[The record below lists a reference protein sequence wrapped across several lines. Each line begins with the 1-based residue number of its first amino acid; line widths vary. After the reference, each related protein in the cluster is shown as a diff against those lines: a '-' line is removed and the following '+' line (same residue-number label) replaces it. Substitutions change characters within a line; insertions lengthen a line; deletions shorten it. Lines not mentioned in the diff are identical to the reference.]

1 MGKNMSFD
9 HFLDQFPLAGLLV
22 AIILVLVVF
31 IEVGFRF
38 GVAHRPQS
46 VKTQTAQVRAIMG
59 AILGL
64 LAFMLAFTF
73 STAQRHYETRVQNM
87 VEEARIAGTAFLQAD
102 LLDEGVK
109 IRVKAL
115 LHQYISDRL
124 ELQRLIKQNRIPEVI
139 ALISKAEDMQRKLW
153 SLSVGMEFES
163 RNAVD
168 PKARSDGFMLAVV
181 GLIDIHNLRLHAALM
196 NRIPVMVWLI
206 LFFTAIMSMLVM
218 GYQAGLTGKRTPIAT
233 VSLAVVFSAVM
244 ILITDL
250 DRPLMSMFEI
260 NNQVMINLQSKMELE
275 LGRPPN
281 G

>member
-1 MGKNMSFD
+1 MSFD

-124 ELQRLIKQNRIPEVI
+124 ELQRLIKQNRKPEMI

-168 PKARSDGFMLAVV
+168 PKARSDAFMLAVV

>member
-1 MGKNMSFD
+1 MPFD
-9 HFLDQFPLAGLLV
+9 QFLDQFSLLGLFV
-22 AIILVLVVF
+22 SVIILLAFF
-31 IEVGFRF
+31 IEVGFRR
-38 GVAHRPQS
+38 GVAHHPKS
-46 VKTQTAQVRAIMG
+46 VKAQTAQVRAIMG
-59 AILGL
+59 ATLGL

-73 STAQRHYETRVQNM
+73 STAQRHYDARVQNM

-102 LLDEGVK
+102 FLDEGVK

-124 ELQRLIKQNRIPEVI
+124 ELHRMIKQNRKPEVI

-153 SLSVGMEFES
+153 SLSVGVEFES

-168 PKARSDGFMLAVV
+168 PKARSDAFMLAVV

-260 NNQVMINLQSKMELE
+260 NNQVMINLQSKMEL
-275 LGRPPN
+275 GRPPN

>member
-1 MGKNMSFD
+1 MSFD

-46 VKTQTAQVRAIMG
+46 MKTQTAQVRAIMG

-124 ELQRLIKQNRIPEVI
+124 ELHRLIKQNRIPEVI

-153 SLSVGMEFES
+153 NLSVGMEFES

>member
-1 MGKNMSFD
+1 MSFD

-38 GVAHRPQS
+38 GAAHRPQS
-46 VKTQTAQVRAIMG
+46 MKTQTAQVRAIMG

-102 LLDEGVK
+102 FLDEGVK

-124 ELQRLIKQNRIPEVI
+124 ELHRMIKQNRIPEVI

-181 GLIDIHNLRLHAALM
+181 GLIEIHNLRLHAALM

-250 DRPLMSMFEI
+250 DRPQMSMFEI

>member
-1 MGKNMSFD
+1 MSFD

-46 VKTQTAQVRAIMG
+46 MKTQTAQVRAIMG

-87 VEEARIAGTAFLQAD
+87 VEEARVAGTAFLQAD
-102 LLDEGVK
+102 FLDEGVK
-109 IRVKAL
+109 IRVKTL

-124 ELQRLIKQNRIPEVI
+124 ELQRMIKQNRKPEVI

-153 SLSVGMEFES
+153 NLSVGMEFES

-168 PKARSDGFMLAVV
+168 PKARSDAFMLAVV

>member
-1 MGKNMSFD
+1 MSFD

-46 VKTQTAQVRAIMG
+46 MKTQTAQVRAIMG
-59 AILGL
+59 ATLGL

-73 STAQRHYETRVQNM
+73 SIAQRHYETRVQNM

>member
-1 MGKNMSFD
+1 MSFD

-46 VKTQTAQVRAIMG
+46 MKTQTAQVRAIMG

-102 LLDEGVK
+102 FLDEGVK

-124 ELQRLIKQNRIPEVI
+124 ELHRMIKQNRKPEVI

-168 PKARSDGFMLAVV
+168 PKARSDAFMLAVV

>member
-1 MGKNMSFD
+1 MSFD

-250 DRPLMSMFEI
+250 DRPLMSLFEI

>member
-1 MGKNMSFD
+1 MSFD

-233 VSLAVVFSAVM
+233 VSLAVVFSVVM

-260 NNQVMINLQSKMELE
+260 NNQVMINLQSKMDLE

>member
-1 MGKNMSFD
+1 MSFD

-124 ELQRLIKQNRIPEVI
+124 ELHRLIKQNRIPEVI

>member
-1 MGKNMSFD
+1 MSFD

-46 VKTQTAQVRAIMG
+46 MKTQTAQVRAIMG

>member
-1 MGKNMSFD
+1 MSFD

>member
-1 MGKNMSFD
+1 MSFD

-46 VKTQTAQVRAIMG
+46 MKTQTAQVRAIMG

-102 LLDEGVK
+102 FLDEGVK

-124 ELQRLIKQNRIPEVI
+124 ELHRMIKQNRKPEVI

-206 LFFTAIMSMLVM
+206 LFFTAIISMLVM

>member
-1 MGKNMSFD
+1 MSFD

-46 VKTQTAQVRAIMG
+46 MKTQTAQVRAIMG

-124 ELQRLIKQNRIPEVI
+124 ELQRLIKQNRKPEMI

-250 DRPLMSMFEI
+250 DRPLMSLFEI

>member
-1 MGKNMSFD
+1 MSFD

-46 VKTQTAQVRAIMG
+46 MKTQTAQVRAIMG

-87 VEEARIAGTAFLQAD
+87 VEEARVAGTAFLQAD
-102 LLDEGVK
+102 FLDEGVK

-124 ELQRLIKQNRIPEVI
+124 ELHRMIKQNRKPEAI

-168 PKARSDGFMLAVV
+168 PKARSDAFMLAVV